1 MVALRL
7 LFFENGVLK
16 AAVMAWLIAQV
27 LKVIFF
33 FVKYKRFNFERF
45 VGAGGMPSSH
55 SAAVSS
61 VIVGVGMVEGW
72 REPITAMALIFG
84 LIVMYDAAGVRYA
97 AGKQAE
103 ILNKIV
109 DDIYHGGKVREDRL
123 RELLGHTP
131 YEVFAGAAL
140 GALISFLVLSP

>member
-1 MVALRL
+1 MALRQ

-16 AAVMAWLIAQV
+16 AAIAAWFIAQV

-33 FVKYKRFNFERF
+33 FIKNKRFTFERF
-45 VGAGGMPSSH
+45 VGPGGMPSSH

-61 VIVGVGMVEGW
+61 IIVGVGLVEGW

-131 YEVFAGAAL
+131 FEVFAGAAL
-140 GALISFLVLSP
+140 GAVVSFLLLAA